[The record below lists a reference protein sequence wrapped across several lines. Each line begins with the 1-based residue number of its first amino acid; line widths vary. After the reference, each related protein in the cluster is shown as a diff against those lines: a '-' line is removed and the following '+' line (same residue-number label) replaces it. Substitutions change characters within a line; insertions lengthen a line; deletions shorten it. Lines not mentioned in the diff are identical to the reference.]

1 MSIYKA
7 SQTRATHLKGGK
19 SSMENRDISQM
30 LYEQNQEYRSLF
42 DEHRSLESRLVELSS
57 HRYLSDTEQIE
68 EVTLKK
74 KKLALKDKMQELLRR
89 FNS

>member
-1 MSIYKA
+1 
-7 SQTRATHLKGGK
+7 
-19 SSMENRDISQM
+19 MENQDISQI
-30 LYEQNQEYRSLF
+30 LYEKNQEYRSLF
-42 DEHRSLESRLVELSS
+42 DEHRSLESRLIELSS
-57 HRYLSDTEQIE
+57 HRYLSDTEQME